1 MASPAFAPR
10 PEEKKKAMD
19 ELPSGLN
26 GRPQKI
32 ERTYNAFVIA
42 PSRFKKGMED
52 TTVDSARLK
61 GILVMVSVVSGK
73 IEEVS
78 HTEKLPK
85 EEGARI
91 ANAALKM
98 VKEFPKN
105 I

>member
-42 PSRFKKGMED
+42 PSGFKEGMED
-52 TTVDSARLK
+52 TTTVDSARLK
-61 GILVMVSVVSGK
+61 GILVMVSGK

-91 ANAALKM
+91 TNAALKM